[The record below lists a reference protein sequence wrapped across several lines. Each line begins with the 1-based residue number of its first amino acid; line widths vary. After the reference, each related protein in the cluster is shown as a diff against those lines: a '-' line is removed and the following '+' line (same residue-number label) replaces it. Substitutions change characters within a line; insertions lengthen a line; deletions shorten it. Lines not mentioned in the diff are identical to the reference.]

1 MRLTTQYE
9 ATKARPVCSS
19 SMTEPDKQDRP
30 ATGQFP
36 EHGIPP
42 EAAAAQSKGIPASD
56 RGKTETVA
64 ARTEKQNV

>member
-1 MRLTTQYE
+1 
-9 ATKARPVCSS
+9 
-19 SMTEPDKQDRP
+19 MTEPDKQDRP